1 MLDQVLIV
9 AGESAAR
16 TPAEV
21 ARSLRFAP
29 VVTGSEP
36 EAVALLERQRFRL
49 IAVSGNA
56 AWQRLRDAAE
66 SKQPMTRVLELPE
79 PDGDDGAVRRLMVRY
94 LAPAT
99 SDGAR
104 FTTEERYRFL
114 SSILE
119 SFTGTLELREVLRR
133 IVAVTR
139 EEFGADRGWL
149 LHPVH
154 EQAEYAK
161 VAFSVSGPSA
171 DGSRAG
177 NLADRGPVALERSR
191 ELIRH
196 AMEAPGPI
204 VVMEGNA
211 ELDAELAERFRIKS
225 GMIQVLR
232 PREDEPWVFGL
243 HHCEVARDWTE
254 EELSLF
260 GEIGRYAT
268 LALNNTLLHDRAVRE
283 MAKVNAILDQIPESA
298 AIYDASGK
306 LERMNAAAQREPAVL
321 FNPDPDARLR
331 NHQHRYIDGS
341 PLATEE
347 LPSMRALHGETVK
360 SDYLVRDSRT
370 GDDRVVNLK
379 AAPIRDDS
387 QRIIGSVVLSR
398 DVTEERQSAERES
411 WRRRRA
417 ECLANLGLEMV
428 AMAPSFDNL
437 DEPAARVAQAVA
449 GTVRI
454 YLYHPPTGML
464 DLVGYATVEQELAHY
479 RDYFATHPYRPG
491 EGLPGTV
498 FQIGRPLLFYEV
510 RGDALIDFSRDAL
523 ERDVKAALHEQ
534 SLIAYPIESYGERI
548 GAVIASQS
556 DPRRNFDAEDLEFAR
571 SVAERIGAASHIH
584 RLTTMA
590 QDGHRAAE
598 ELARSEVDARVRFEG
613 VLESA
618 PIGIAVISADELR
631 FELANARFFDFA
643 SQFGRISLDTKLIGL
658 RGAEVLPDIEQILKQ
673 VAESGEPRIDEQLS
687 ISDRYVNRIISAAR
701 GRFSGITQS
710 LTVLVQDVTD
720 QVRARREIENLANM
734 MAERSARL
742 DSILGS
748 MTDGLWVY
756 DADSQVVD
764 VNQAALNMFGL
775 ASRAEAVEHG
785 SFERLVLRDAE
796 GRLVPRLDMPY
807 ARALAG
813 HTVPDYLAV
822 AKHLISGRDLDLSIA
837 AAPIESRGIVGA
849 VLVIRDITALQ
860 ELDRKKDEFLSVA
873 SHELR
878 TPLTTIKGYTQLL
891 AQTVND
897 LEPEERAT
905 YINAVLGEIER
916 MMGLISELL
925 DVSRIETNRLQ
936 IHPQPIRWLH
946 FIEGRIS
953 AFRVQHPTRS
963 MRFDVGAPESV
974 VVADPDRMRQVVD
987 NLLSNALK
995 YSPEGSD
1002 IDVRVATEDGFIAT
1016 AVTDHGIGIPRDEI
1030 PQLFER
1036 FHRARNVSSR
1046 YYGGLGL
1053 GLYIA
1058 RAIVEAHGGEIAV
1071 ESEEGIGSTFTL
1083 RLPRKD

>member
-1 MLDQVLIV
+1 MPNHVLIV
-9 AGESAAR
+9 AGENAAR
-16 TPAEV
+16 TPVDV
-21 ARSLRFAP
+21 ARSLRLTP
-29 VVTGSEP
+29 VVAASEQ
-36 EAVALLERQRFRL
+36 EAVALLDRQRFTL
-49 IAVSGNA
+49 IAVSGNS

-66 SKQPMTRVLELPE
+66 TKQPMTRVLELPE
-79 PDGDDGAVRRLMVRY
+79 SSGDDSAIRRLMVRY
-94 LAPAT
+94 LGPVAERP
-99 SDGAR
+99 R
-104 FTTEERYRFL
+104 FSSEERYRFL
-114 SSILE
+114 SGILE
-119 SFTGTLELREVLRR
+119 SFTGSLQLPEVVRR
-133 IVAVTR
+133 IVMTTR
-139 EEFGADRGWL
+139 EELGADRAWM

-154 EQAEYAK
+154 EQATQARVAYA
-161 VAFSVSGPSA
+161 VGGVMSDLTDSA
-171 DGSRAG
+171 SL
-177 NLADRGPVALERSR
+177 NLENSYA
-191 ELIRH
+191 LIRR
-196 AMEAPGPI
+196 AMESAQPI
-204 VVMEGNA
+204 AVAEGDPD
-211 ELDAELAERFRIKS
+211 LDPELARRFRVRSAMVQI
-225 GMIQVLR
+225 LR
-232 PREDEPWVFGL
+232 TRQDDPWAFGVHQSDRLRQWTDE
-243 HHCEVARDWTE
+243 EVA
-254 EELSLF
+254 LF

-268 LALNNTLLHDRAVRE
+268 LALNNALLHSRAIQE

-298 AIYDASGK
+298 AIYDASGN
-306 LERMNAAAQREPAVL
+306 LVRINAAAQRDPSVL
-321 FNPDPDARLR
+321 FGAEKRTGP
-331 NHQHRYIDGS
+331 HQHLSGDGF
-341 PLATEE
+341 PLAPDE
-347 LPSMRALHGETVK
+347 LPAARALAGETLR
-360 SDYLVRDSRT
+360 SDYVIRDSRND
-370 GDDRVVNLK
+370 DDRIVNLQ
-379 AAPIRDDS
+379 AAPIRDDAS
-387 QRIIGSVVLSR
+387 RIIGSVVLSR
-398 DVTEERQSAERES
+398 DVTDDRQKAESEA

-417 ECLANLGLEMV
+417 ESLANLGIEMV
-428 AMAPSFDNL
+428 AAAPSFDNL
-437 DEPAARVAQAVA
+437 DVPALRVAEAVA

-454 YLYHPPTGML
+454 YLYHPATGGL
-464 DLVGYATVEQELAHY
+464 ELVGYATTEPALARY
-479 RDYFATHPYRPG
+479 RDYFEDHPYRPG

-510 RGDALIDFSRDAL
+510 RGDALLDFSRDES
-523 ERDVKAALHEQ
+523 ERAVKAALHEQ
-534 SLIAYPIESYGERI
+534 SLIAYPIESYGARI
-548 GAVIASQS
+548 GAVIISQS

-571 SVAERIGAASHIH
+571 SVSERIGAASHIH
-584 RLTTMA
+584 RLTTIA

-598 ELARSEVDARVRFEG
+598 ELARREVDARVRFEG

-631 FELANARFFDFA
+631 FELANARFIDFA
-643 SQFGRISLDTKLIGL
+643 ARFGRISDDTKVIGL
-658 RGAEVLPDIEQILKQ
+658 RAAEVLPGVERILKQ
-673 VAESGEPRIDEQLS
+673 VAETGEPRVDEELKVG
-687 ISDRYVNRIISAAR
+687 DLRVNRIISAAR

-710 LTVLVQDVTD
+710 LTVLVQDVTE
-720 QVRARREIENLANM
+720 QVRSRREIENLATM

-756 DADSQVVD
+756 DANGTVVD

-775 ASRAEAVEHG
+775 ASRAEAVEKG
-785 SFERLVLRDAE
+785 SFALLNLRDSE
-796 GRLVPRLDMPY
+796 GRPIAASDMPY
-807 ARALAG
+807 ARALNG
-813 HTVPDYLAV
+813 QTVPDYLAIGR
-822 AKHLISGRDLDLSIA
+822 HLITGRDLDLSIA

-897 LEPEERAT
+897 LGPDERAT

-936 IHPQPIRWLH
+936 IHPQAIRWLA
-946 FIEGRIS
+946 FIEGRVS
-953 AFRVQHPTRS
+953 AFRVQHPARS
-963 MRFDVGAPESV
+963 IHFDISAEETS

-1002 IDVRVATEDGFIAT
+1002 IDVCVKKESGFVLT
-1016 AVTDHGIGIPRDEI
+1016 SVTDHGIGIPRDEI

-1058 RAIVEAHGGEIAV
+1058 RAIVEVHDGLITV
-1071 ESEEGIGSTFTL
+1071 ESEEGSGSTFTMRL
-1083 RLPRKD
+1083 RLT